1 MNPLATPI
9 LVALA
14 AAISIAMPSL
24 ATEVTFQF
32 MAREA
37 WVGAPVTVEIA
48 VDGTGRIG
56 SPSLPEIDGASIR
69 LLPGERSSSFT
80 QIVNGRMTTRQTRTF
95 VVEIRPLREGAIT
108 VPPIE
113 IEADG
118 RLFRSDPTTILARRS
133 EVGDLLQA
141 IVAAEPSQVYLGES
155 TLATLRIVIRP
166 FTDPDLGLTL
176 SESEMWSLVDLDAS
190 EFGAFAGSLRE
201 LASQRRRP
209 WGREIEVE
217 GRTYYQYDLTARVQP
232 MRAGPPDLG
241 DLRIGMRYPTS
252 LRAGRD
258 FFGRVEYSLGGTR
271 PISTVPQVEPIEV
284 RPLPEEGRP
293 ASFTGAVG
301 EFSIEATATPTQ
313 VSVGDPITLSIRIT
327 DRSRERQQLELLA
340 APPIASQPELASGF
354 RIPPDPLAGVVEG
367 RTKTFTATLRPK
379 DEAVREI
386 PPIAFSW
393 FDPVAGR
400 YRTAST
406 APIPLEVRATASLD
420 LSEVLGAAT
429 PRVAEPAPQLE
440 RGLLPN
446 ASLDATTLRHEGV
459 TPDWRWLLVAVLPPL
474 AAAALLLALRR
485 SRFLAANPAVARA
498 NRARRTALRRL
509 SGADADAIATALCG
523 FVADGSLAADRS
535 LTSREAIAELE
546 RCGVPEAIRDSFA
559 KIVRE
564 CERSRF
570 GGAPIDT
577 RTLVNDAARCIADL
591 HRLRW
596 ARPSRESG
604 PATLLCLLLAVS
616 LGATGRTSAA
626 SGATDPAPHL
636 ERAAELYREA
646 LRIDGDRPEEA
657 RESFRAAAAELQS
670 VAELGIE
677 SASLQYNLGNA
688 LLQAGEIGPAILAYL
703 RAGVLDPTDGRIAAN
718 LAAARGRV
726 EARPQPRGGDSLVD
740 RIASWRHLVPLRVRV
755 AAAAAAWLL
764 LWALVAVR
772 ISLRAPADSTT
783 LRWRYAIAAGAA
795 VAAVLAATVAI
806 DLLERSRDARG
817 VVLRSGTPLRK
828 GSGEGFAAVGDPAL
842 GSGTEFRRLESRP
855 GWLRVELAD
864 GRTGWIDAAAAGLVI
879 P

>member
-1 MNPLATPI
+1 MNPPATPI

-24 ATEVTFQF
+24 ATEVDFRF
-32 MAREA
+32 LSREA
-37 WVGAPVTVEIA
+37 WVGAPVNVEIV
-48 VDGTGRIG
+48 VDGSGKIG

-80 QIVNGRMTTRQTRTF
+80 RIVNGRMTTRQSRTF
-95 VVEIRPLREGAIT
+95 VVEIRPLREGEIT

-118 RLFRSDPTTILARRS
+118 RLFRSEPTTILARRS

-155 TLATLRIVIRP
+155 TIATLRIVIRP

-176 SESEMWSLVDLDAS
+176 SESDMWSLVDLDGS
-190 EFGAFAGSLRE
+190 EFGAFTGALRE
-201 LASQRRRP
+201 LALQRRRP
-209 WGREIEVE
+209 WGREIELD

-241 DLRIGMRYPTS
+241 DLRISMRYPTG

-271 PISTVPQVEPIEV
+271 PISAAPLIEPIEV

-301 EFSIEATATPTQ
+301 EFSIAATAAPTR
-313 VSVGDPITLSIRIT
+313 VSVGDPITLSIQIA
-327 DRSRERQQLELLA
+327 DRSRERQQLDLLTP
-340 APPIASQPELASGF
+340 PPIASQPDLAAGF

-367 RTKTFTATLRPK
+367 RTKTFTATLRPRS
-379 DEAVREI
+379 EAVREI

-393 FDPVAGR
+393 FDPVEGR

-420 LSEVLGAAT
+420 LSEVLGAAA
-429 PRVAEPAPQLE
+429 PRASAAAPPLE

-446 ASLDATTLRHEGV
+446 ATLDAATLRHEGV
-459 TPDWRWLLVAVLPPL
+459 SPDWRWLLVALLPPL
-474 AAAALLLALRR
+474 AAAALLLAVRR

-523 FVADGSLAADRS
+523 YVADGSLAADRS

-546 RCGVPEAIRDSFA
+546 RCGVPEAIRGSFA
-559 KIVRE
+559 RIVRE

-596 ARPSRESG
+596 ARPSREGG
-604 PATLLCLLLAVS
+604 PASLLCLLLAVS
-616 LGATGRTSAA
+616 LGAGDRSAA
-626 SGATDPAPHL
+626 ASVPVDPAPPL

-646 LRIDGDRPEEA
+646 LRIDGDRPDEA

-688 LLQAGEIGPAILAYL
+688 LLQAGEVGPAILAYL
-703 RAGVLDPTDGRIAAN
+703 RASALDPTDGRIAAN
-718 LAAARGRV
+718 LATARGRV
-726 EARPQPRGGDSLVD
+726 EARPQPREGGSLVD
-740 RIASWRHLVPLRVRV
+740 RIASWRHLVPLRIRV
-755 AAAAAAWLL
+755 AAAAAAWVI
-764 LWALVAVR
+764 LWGLVAVR
-772 ISLRAPADSTT
+772 ISLREPEPAAV
-783 LRWRYAIAAGAA
+783 LRWRYAIAASATI
-795 VAAVLAATVAI
+795 AAVLAATVAI
-806 DLLERSRDARG
+806 DLRERSQDARG
-817 VVLRSGTPLRK
+817 VVLRSGTVLRK
-828 GSGEGFAAVGDPAL
+828 GSGEGFAAVGDPSL

-864 GRTGWIDAAAAGLVI
+864 GRSGWIDAAAAGLVV